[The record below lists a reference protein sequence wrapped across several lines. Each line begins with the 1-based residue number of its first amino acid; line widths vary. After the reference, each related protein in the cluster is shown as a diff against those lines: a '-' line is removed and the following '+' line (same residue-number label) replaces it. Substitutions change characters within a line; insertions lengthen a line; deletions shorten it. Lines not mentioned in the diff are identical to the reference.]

1 MNFSIM
7 PQFNDEKEEKKLEL
21 LKLEEE
27 EDLAK
32 TLAETK
38 YHVPYV
44 NLNKVVLENEALKA
58 IPEERA
64 KELEVAPFNIAG
76 RKLLVAVISP
86 EHDGIPSLEAD
97 LKRNGYVVSWFMA
110 SHASLKKVWERY
122 DEVSKAEKIKAGSL
136 DISGETLMKTAE
148 KIKLLEDIDKL
159 IKETTSETS
168 THRISKIIEII
179 FAGAIA
185 LGASDVHIEPGENDV
200 ALRIRLDGI
209 LHIVSQIDYRTLE
222 FINSRI
228 KLLSGLKLSHNQA
241 QDGRFSIFVGGQEI
255 SMRTSIIPGAFGEG
269 IVMRIL
275 NPKSI
280 QVELEDMGIEKK
292 IYRIISREIDK
303 PNGLILI
310 TGPTGSGKSTSLYA
324 FLRRIYSPEIKII
337 TIEEPVEYH
346 LDGITQTQTN
356 PEKGY
361 DFLEGLKSA
370 LRQDPDV
377 IMVGEIRDG
386 DTAKIAVESALT
398 GHLVFSTLHT
408 NNAAGVVPR
417 LIDLGV
423 NPKILASALSLSIAQ
438 RLTRK
443 LCTKCKEK
451 REVTKDEE
459 DLIRKTL
466 ARAERIGKDLKEY
479 RVSSKQKIELYT
491 ARGCEECNGI
501 GYKGRIGVFEAI
513 LSTVELQ
520 NIMPMNP
527 SEKEIKDIAEKQ
539 GILNMVE
546 DGLIKCITGV
556 TSIEELKKVV
566 DIYEYVEDEKPNE
579 VSGS

>member
-1 MNFSIM
+1 MPNFD
-7 PQFNDEKEEKKLEL
+7 DEKEEKKLEIL
-21 LKLEEE
+21 RLQEEE
-27 EDLAK
+27 ELAK
-32 TLAETK
+32 TLAATK
-38 YHVPYV
+38 YHIPYV
-44 NLNKVVLENEALKA
+44 DLGKVVLENDALKT
-58 IPEERA
+58 IPEETARA
-64 KELEVAPFNIAG
+64 LEVGPFNIAG
-76 RKLLVAVISP
+76 RKILIAVRAP
-86 EHDGIPSLEAD
+86 QRDGIKALEDD
-97 LKRNGYVVSWFMA
+97 LKRNGFIVSWFMA
-110 SHASLKKVWERY
+110 SRASLEKVWSRY
-122 DEVSKAEKIKAGSL
+122 QEVSQAEKIKAGSL
-136 DISGETLMKTAE
+136 DISGETLLKTAE
-148 KIKLLEDIDKL
+148 KIKVLEDIKAL
-159 IKETTSETS
+159 IDSTNAETA
-168 THRISKIIEII
+168 THRVSKIIEII

-185 LGASDVHIEPGENDV
+185 LGASDVHIEPGESV
-200 ALRIRLDGI
+200 VHLRIRLDGI
-209 LHIVSQIDYRTLE
+209 LHQVAEIDYKTFE
-222 FINSRI
+222 FINSRL
-228 KLLSGLKLSHNQA
+228 KLLSGLKLAHNKA
-241 QDGRFSIFVGGQEI
+241 QDGRFSIFVKNEEI
-255 SMRTSIIPGAFGEG
+255 SMRTSIIPGAYGEG

-280 QVELEDMGIEKK
+280 QVELEDLGIEKK
-292 IYRIISREIDK
+292 IYQIISREIDK

-324 FLRRIYSPEIKII
+324 FLRRIYSPEIKIL

-346 LDGITQTQTN
+346 LEGITQTQTN

-443 LCTKCKEK
+443 LCNKCKVK
-451 REVTKDEE
+451 RPVTKEE
-459 DLIRKTL
+459 EEVIRKTL
-466 ARAERIGKDLKEY
+466 ERAEKLGKDLKEY
-479 RVSSKQKIELYT
+479 GVSSKQKIELWT
-491 ARGCEECNGI
+491 APGCEACNKL

-513 LSTVELQ
+513 LVDQALQ
-520 NIMPMNP
+520 DIMPKNP
-527 SEKEIKDIAEKQ
+527 SEKEIKEIAEKQ

-546 DGLIKCITGV
+546 DGLIKCLTGV

-566 DIYEYVEDEKPNE
+566 DIYEYVDM
-579 VSGS
+579 

>member
-1 MNFSIM
+1 MA
-7 PQFNDEKEEKKLEL
+7 QFNDEKDLKKLQL
-21 LKLEEE
+21 LRLEEE
-27 EDLAK
+27 EELVK
-32 TLAETK
+32 TLADTK
-38 YHVPYV
+38 YHIPYV
-44 NLNKVVLENEALKA
+44 NLSKVVLENEALKA
-58 IPEERA
+58 IPKDLA
-64 KELEVAPFNIAG
+64 KELEVAPFNISG
-76 RKLLVAVISP
+76 RKLLVAVRAP
-86 EHDGIPSLEAD
+86 QRDGISALEAD
-97 LKRNGYVVSWFMA
+97 LKRNGYVISWFMA
-110 SHASLKKVWERY
+110 SLASLEKVWQRY
-122 DEVSKAEKIKAGSL
+122 DEVSQAEKIKAGSL
-136 DISGETLMKTAE
+136 DISGDTLLKTAE
-148 KIKLLEDIDKL
+148 KIKLLEDINKL
-159 IKETTSETS
+159 IKETTSDTS
-168 THRISKIIEII
+168 THRVSKIIEII
-179 FAGAIA
+179 FAGAIS
-185 LGASDVHIEPGENDV
+185 LGASDVHIEPSESSV
-200 ALRIRLDGI
+200 HLRIRLDGI
-209 LHIVSQIDYRTLE
+209 LHIVSEIDYKTFE

-241 QDGRFSIFVGGQEI
+241 QDGRFSIFVKGEEI
-255 SMRTSIIPGAFGEG
+255 SMRTSIIPGAYGEG

-280 QVELEDMGIEKK
+280 QVELEDLGIENK
-292 IYRIISREIDK
+292 IYKIISREIDK

-324 FLRRIYSPEIKII
+324 FLKRIYSPEIKIL
-337 TIEEPVEYH
+337 TIEEPIEYH
-346 LDGITQTQTN
+346 LAGITQTQTN

-386 DTAKIAVESALT
+386 ETAKIAVESSLT

-443 LCTKCKEK
+443 LCTKCKTK
-451 REVTKDEE
+451 RPVTKDEE
-459 DLIRKTL
+459 DIIRKTL
-466 ARAERIGKDLKEY
+466 ERAENLGKDLSEY
-479 RVSSKQKIELYT
+479 GVSSKQKIDLYT
-491 ARGCEECNGI
+491 APGCEACNGI

-513 LSTVELQ
+513 LVNQELQ
-520 NIMPMNP
+520 EIMPKNP
-527 SEKEIKDIAEKQ
+527 SEKEIKEIAEKQ

-566 DIYEYVEDEKPNE
+566 DIYEYVDL
-579 VSGS
+579 

>member
-1 MNFSIM
+1 M
-7 PQFNDEKEEKKLEL
+7 PYFDEEKEEKKLEL
-21 LKLEEE
+21 LRLQEE

-38 YHVPYV
+38 YKIPYV
-44 NLNKVVLENEALKA
+44 DLSKVVLENEALKA
-58 IPEERA
+58 IPEDKA

-76 RKLLVAVISP
+76 RKLLVAVRAPQREGISA
-86 EHDGIPSLEAD
+86 LEAD

-110 SHASLKKVWERY
+110 SRASLQKVWDRY
-122 DEVSKAEKIKAGSL
+122 EEVSKAEKIKAGSL
-136 DISGETLMKTAE
+136 DISGDMLVKTAE

-159 IKETTSETS
+159 IKSTTSETS

-185 LGASDVHIEPGENDV
+185 LGASDVHIEPGEGKV
-200 ALRIRLDGI
+200 VLRIRLDGI
-209 LHIVSQIDYRTLE
+209 LHIVSEFDYKTFE

-241 QDGRFSIFVGGQEI
+241 QDGRFSIFVKGEEI
-255 SMRTSIIPGAFGEG
+255 SMRTSVIPGAYGEG

-280 QVELEDMGIEKK
+280 RVKLEELGIEKK
-292 IYRIISREIDK
+292 LFKIISREIEK

-324 FLRRIYSPEIKII
+324 FLQRIYSPEIKIL

-346 LDGITQTQTN
+346 LEGITQTQTK

-361 DFLEGLKSA
+361 GFAEGLRSA

-386 DTAKIAVESALT
+386 ETAKTAVESSLT
-398 GHLVFSTLHT
+398 GHMVFSTLHT
-408 NNAAGVVPR
+408 NNAAGAVPR

-423 NPKILASALSLSIAQ
+423 NPKILASALSMSIAQ

-443 LCTKCKEK
+443 LCNHCKTK
-451 REVTKDEE
+451 REVTADEE
-459 DLIRKTL
+459 ETIRKTL
-466 ARAERIGKDLKEY
+466 ERAERLGKVLKDY
-479 RVSSKQKIELYT
+479 GVTSKQKIELWT
-491 ARGCEECNGI
+491 ASGCEKCNGI

-513 LSTVELQ
+513 LATEEIQ
-520 NIMPMNP
+520 AIMPNNP
-527 SEKEIKDIAEKQ
+527 SENEIKQIAEKQ

-546 DGLIKCITGV
+546 DGFVKCMTGI

-566 DIYEYVEDEKPNE
+566 DIYEYLEE
-579 VSGS
+579 

>member
-1 MNFSIM
+1 MYLIYM
-7 PQFNDEKEEKKLEL
+7 PKFDDEKEQKKLEIL
-21 LKLEEE
+21 RLQEE

-38 YHVPYV
+38 YHIPYV
-44 NLNKVVLENEALKA
+44 DLSKVILENEALKA
-58 IPEERA
+58 VTLEKA
-64 KELEVAPFNIAG
+64 KQYGVAPFNIAG
-76 RKLLVAVISP
+76 RKLLVAVIAP
-86 EHDGIPSLEAD
+86 EHDGIKLLEED
-97 LKRNGYVVSWFMA
+97 LKRNGYKVSWFMA
-110 SHASLKKVWERY
+110 SHASLQKVWDRY
-122 DEVSKAEKIKAGSL
+122 EEVSKAEKIKAGSL
-136 DISGETLMKTAE
+136 DISGETLLETSKE
-148 KIKLLEDIDKL
+148 IKLLEDIEKL
-159 IKETTSETS
+159 INETTSETA
-168 THRISKIIEII
+168 THRVSKIIEII
-179 FAGAIA
+179 FAGAIS
-185 LGASDVHIEPGENDV
+185 LGASDVHIEPADGNV
-200 ALRIRLDGI
+200 IIRIRLDGI
-209 LHIVSQIDYRTLE
+209 LHVVAKIDYKTFE

-241 QDGRFSIFVGGQEI
+241 QDGRFSIFVGGEEI
-255 SMRTSIIPGAFGEG
+255 SMRTSIIPGAYGEG

-280 QVELEDMGIEKK
+280 QVDLEDMGIENK

-324 FLRRIYSPEIKII
+324 FLRRIYSPEIKIL

-346 LDGITQTQTN
+346 LQGITQTQTN

-377 IMVGEIRDG
+377 VMVGEIRDG
-386 DTAKIAVESALT
+386 ETAKIAVEASLT
-398 GHLVFSTLHT
+398 GHMVFSTLHT

-443 LCTKCKEK
+443 LCTKCKTK
-451 REVTKDEE
+451 RAITKEE
-459 DLIRKTL
+459 EEIIKKTL
-466 ARAERIGKDLKEY
+466 ERAERLGKDLKEY
-479 RVSSKQKIELYT
+479 NVSSKQPFDLYT
-491 ARGCEECNGI
+491 APGCEACNGI

-513 LSTVELQ
+513 LVNQELQ
-520 NIMPMNP
+520 EIMPKNP
-527 SEKEIKDIAEKQ
+527 SEKEIKEIAEKQ

-556 TSIEELKKVV
+556 TSVEELKKVV
-566 DIYEYVEDEKPNE
+566 DIYEYVDL
-579 VSGS
+579 

>member
-1 MNFSIM
+1 MSRFDDSK
-7 PQFNDEKEEKKLEL
+7 QQKKLEL
-21 LKLEEE
+21 IHLQEEE
-27 EDLAK
+27 TLAR

-38 YHVPYV
+38 YFIPYV
-44 NLNKVVLENEALKA
+44 DLSKVVIENNALKA

-64 KELEVAPFNIAG
+64 RELEVAPFNMAAK
-76 RKLLVAVISP
+76 KLLVAVRAP
-86 EHDGIPSLEAD
+86 ERDGMQQLQRDLERD
-97 LKRNGYVVSWFMA
+97 GYNVSWFMTSRA
-110 SHASLKKVWERY
+110 GLEKVWSRY
-122 DEVSKAEKIKAGSL
+122 QEVSQAEKIKAGSL
-136 DISGETLMKTAE
+136 DISGDMLLKTAE
-148 KIKLLEDIDKL
+148 KIKVLADIKTL
-159 IKETTSETS
+159 IDATNTETS
-168 THRISKIIEII
+168 TRKISKIIEII

-185 LGASDVHIEPGENDV
+185 LGASDVHIEPEEGRV
-200 ALRIRLDGI
+200 RLRIRLDGI
-209 LHIVSQIDYRTLE
+209 LHNISFIDYKTFQ

-228 KLLSGLKLSHNQA
+228 KLLSGLKLARNRA
-241 QDGRFSIFVGGQEI
+241 QDGRFSIFLHGEEV

-280 QVELEDMGIEKK
+280 QVDLEELGIEKK
-292 IYRIISREIDK
+292 LYSIIAREIDK
-303 PNGLILI
+303 PNGLILV

-324 FLRRIYSPEIKII
+324 FLRKIYSPEIKIL

-346 LDGITQTQTN
+346 LEGITQTQTN
-356 PEKGY
+356 VERGY
-361 DFLEGLKSA
+361 GFLEGLKSA

-386 DTAKIAVESALT
+386 NTARIAVESSLT
-398 GHLVFSTLHT
+398 GHMVFSTLHT

-443 LCTKCKEK
+443 LCTFC
-451 REVTKDEE
+451 RTPRPVTKEE
-459 DLIRKTL
+459 DEIIRKNL
-466 ARAERIGKDLKEY
+466 ERAQKFGKDLAAYGVSAKEKSY
-479 RVSSKQKIELYT
+479 KLYK
-491 ARGCEECNGI
+491 ADGCVQCNGT

-513 LSTVELQ
+513 LVDEALQ
-520 NIMPMNP
+520 NIMPENP
-527 SEKEIKDIAEKQ
+527 SEKEIKEIADKQ

-546 DGLIKCITGV
+546 DGIIKCITAV

-566 DIYEYVEDEKPNE
+566 DLYEYIEE
-579 VSGS
+579 

>member
-1 MNFSIM
+1 M
-7 PQFNDEKEEKKLEL
+7 PQFDDEKQDKKLEL
-21 LKLEEE
+21 LRLQEEE
-27 EDLAK
+27 ALSK

-38 YHVPYV
+38 YHIPYV
-44 NLNKVVLENEALKA
+44 DLSKVVLENEALKA
-58 IPEERA
+58 VPEEKAR
-64 KELEVAPFNIAG
+64 ELELAPFNVAG
-76 RKLLVAVISP
+76 RKLLIAVRAP
-86 EHDGIPSLEAD
+86 EHTGLKAFEED
-97 LKRNGYVVSWFMA
+97 LKREGFVISWFMA
-110 SHASLKKVWERY
+110 SHASIDKVWQRY
-122 DEVSKAEKIKAGSL
+122 KEISNAEKIKAGSL
-136 DISGETLMKTAE
+136 DISGDLLVKTAE
-148 KIKLLEDIDKL
+148 KIKVLEDIKTMIDS
-159 IKETTSETS
+159 TNADTS
-168 THRISKIIEII
+168 THRVSKIIEII

-185 LGASDVHIEPGENDV
+185 LGASDVHIEPGEGQV
-200 ALRIRLDGI
+200 HLRIRLDGI
-209 LHIVSQIDYRTLE
+209 LHKITEIDYKTFE

-228 KLLSGLKLSHNQA
+228 KLLSGLKLAHNKA
-241 QDGRFSIFVGGQEI
+241 QDGRFSIFVNGAEI

-280 QVELEDMGIEKK
+280 QVELKDLGIEKK
-292 IYRIISREIDK
+292 LFEIISREIDK

-324 FLRRIYSPEIKII
+324 FLRRIYSPEIKIL

-346 LDGITQTQTN
+346 LEGITQTQTN
-356 PEKGY
+356 PERGY

-398 GHLVFSTLHT
+398 GHMVFSTLHT
-408 NNAAGVVPR
+408 NNAAGVIPR

-438 RLTRK
+438 RLTRI
-443 LCTKCKEK
+443 LCKNCKKK
-451 REVTKDEE
+451 RPVTQEE
-459 DLIRKTL
+459 TDLIRKTL
-466 ARAERIGKDLKEY
+466 ERAERLGKNLKEY
-479 RVSSKQKIELYT
+479 GVSANQKFELWT
-491 ARGCEECNGI
+491 APGCEVCNGL

-520 NIMPMNP
+520 NLMPMNP
-527 SEKEIKDIAEKQ
+527 SEKEIKEISEKQ

-566 DIYEYVEDEKPNE
+566 DIYEYAEDEKPITPA
-579 VSGS
+579 S

>member
-1 MNFSIM
+1 M
-7 PQFNDEKEEKKLEL
+7 PKFNDEKDAKKLEIL
-21 LKLEEE
+21 HLEEE
-27 EDLAK
+27 ENLARV
-32 TLAETK
+32 LAETK
-38 YHVPYV
+38 YHIPYV
-44 NLNKVVLENEALKA
+44 NLGKVILENEALKA
-58 IPEERA
+58 VPEDRA
-64 KELEVAPFNIAG
+64 RELEIAPFNISA
-76 RKLLVAVISP
+76 RKLLIATQAP
-86 EHDGIPSLEAD
+86 EHTGIKSLEED
-97 LKRNGYVVSWFMA
+97 LKREGYTISWFMA
-110 SHASLKKVWERY
+110 SRASLEKAWQRY
-122 DEVSKAEKIKAGSL
+122 EEISNAEKIKAGSL
-136 DISGETLMKTAE
+136 EISGETLIKTAE
-148 KIKLLEDIDKL
+148 KIKLLEDIKKL
-159 IKETTSETS
+159 IDATNAETA
-168 THRISKIIEII
+168 THRVSKIIEII

-185 LGASDVHIEPGENDV
+185 LGASDVHLEPGEKTV
-200 ALRIRLDGI
+200 HLRIRLDGI
-209 LHIVSQIDYRTLE
+209 LHIVAEIDYRTFE

-292 IYRIISREIDK
+292 MYRIISREIDK

-324 FLRRIYSPEIKII
+324 FLRRIYSPEIKIL
-337 TIEEPVEYH
+337 TIEEPIEYH

-356 PEKGY
+356 PERGY

-386 DTAKIAVESALT
+386 ETAKIAVESSLT

-423 NPKILASALSLSIAQ
+423 NPKILASALSMAIAQ

-443 LCTKCKEK
+443 LCTKCKVK
-451 REVTKDEE
+451 RPVTKEE
-459 DLIRKTL
+459 EEIIRKTL
-466 ARAERIGKDLKEY
+466 ERAEKLGKDLSEY
-479 RVSSKQKIELYT
+479 NISSKQKIELYT
-491 ARGCEECNGI
+491 APGCLECNGI

-513 LSTVELQ
+513 LADEEIQ

-527 SEKEIKDIAEKQ
+527 SEREIKEISEKQ

-546 DGLIKCITGV
+546 DGLIKCLTGV

-579 VSGS
+579 VTSA

>member
-1 MNFSIM
+1 MFTNM
-7 PQFNDEKEEKKLEL
+7 PQFDDQKEDKKLEL
-21 LKLEEE
+21 LYLQEEE
-27 EDLAK
+27 ALAK

-38 YHVPYV
+38 YHIPYV
-44 NLNKVVLENEALKA
+44 DLSKVILENDALKTV
-58 IPEERA
+58 PEDLAR
-64 KELEVAPFNIAG
+64 KLEVAPFNVAG
-76 RKLLVAVISP
+76 KKLLVAVRAP
-86 EHDGIPSLEAD
+86 EHDGLTELEAD
-97 LKRNGYVVSWFMA
+97 LKRKGFVISWFMA
-110 SHASLKKVWERY
+110 SHASLAKAWDRY
-122 DEVSKAEKIKAGSL
+122 QEISQAEKIKAGSL
-136 DISGETLMKTAE
+136 DISGDTLLKTAE
-148 KIKLLEDIDKL
+148 KIKLLEDIKTMIDATNA
-159 IKETTSETS
+159 ETT
-168 THRISKIIEII
+168 THRVSKIIEII

-185 LGASDVHIEPGENDV
+185 LGASDVHIEPEDGQV
-200 ALRIRLDGI
+200 RLRIRLDGI
-209 LHIVSQIDYRTLE
+209 LHNITFIDYKTFE

-228 KLLSGLKLSHNQA
+228 KLLSGLKLAHNKA
-241 QDGRFSIFVGGQEI
+241 QDGRFSIFVSGEEI

-280 QVELEDMGIEKK
+280 QVDLEDMGIDKK
-292 IYRIISREIDK
+292 LYSIISREIDK

-324 FLRRIYSPEIKII
+324 FLRRIYSPEIKIL

-346 LDGITQTQTN
+346 LEGITQTQTN

-361 DFLEGLKSA
+361 DFLEGLVSA

-377 IMVGEIRDG
+377 VMVGEIRDS
-386 DTAKIAVESALT
+386 DTARIAVEASLT
-398 GHLVFSTLHT
+398 GHMVFSTLHT

-423 NPKILASALSLSIAQ
+423 NPKILASALSMAIAQ

-443 LCTKCKEK
+443 LCTKCKTK
-451 REVTKDEE
+451 REVKKEE
-459 DLIRKTL
+459 EEVIRKTL
-466 ARAERIGKDLKEY
+466 LRAERLGKNLKEY
-479 RVSSKQKIELYT
+479 GVDAKQKIELWT
-491 ARGCEECNGI
+491 APGCPACNGI

-513 LSTVELQ
+513 MADEAIQ

-527 SEKEIKDIAEKQ
+527 SEKEIKEISEKQ

-546 DGLIKCITGV
+546 DGFVKCLNGI

-566 DIYEYVEDEKPNE
+566 DIYEYAEDGVVEKKGE
-579 VSGS
+579 

>member
-1 MNFSIM
+1 M
-7 PQFNDEKEEKKLEL
+7 PQFNDEKDSKRLEIL
-21 LKLEEE
+21 HLEEE
-27 EDLAK
+27 EDLARV
-32 TLAETK
+32 LAETK
-38 YHVPYV
+38 YHIPYV
-44 NLNKVVLENEALKA
+44 NLSKVILENEALKA
-58 IPEERA
+58 VPEEKAR
-64 KELEVAPFNIAG
+64 ELEIAPFNIAS
-76 RKLLVAVISP
+76 RKLLIAARAP
-86 EHDGIPSLEAD
+86 EHDGIRAFEED
-97 LKRNGYVVSWFMA
+97 LKREGYVVSWFMA
-110 SHASLKKVWERY
+110 SRASLEKVWQRY
-122 DEVSKAEKIKAGSL
+122 EEVSQAEKIKAGSL
-136 DISGETLMKTAE
+136 EISGETLLKTAE
-148 KIKLLEDIDKL
+148 KIKLLEDIKKL
-159 IKETTSETS
+159 IDSTNAETA
-168 THRISKIIEII
+168 THRVSKIIEII

-185 LGASDVHIEPGENDV
+185 LGASDVHLEPGENAV
-200 ALRIRLDGI
+200 HLRIRLDGI
-209 LHIVSQIDYRTLE
+209 LHIVADIDYRTFE
-222 FINSRI
+222 FINSRL

-241 QDGRFSIFVGGQEI
+241 QDGRFAIFVGGQEI

-280 QVELEDMGIEKK
+280 QVDLEDMGIEKK
-292 IYRIISREIDK
+292 MYRIISREIDK

-324 FLRRIYSPEIKII
+324 FLRQIYSPEIKIL
-337 TIEEPVEYH
+337 TIEEPIEYH

-356 PEKGY
+356 PERGY

-386 DTAKIAVESALT
+386 ETAKIAVESSLT

-423 NPKILASALSLSIAQ
+423 NPKILASALSMAIAQ

-443 LCTKCKEK
+443 LCTKCKVK
-451 REVTKDEE
+451 RPVTKEEE
-459 DLIRKTL
+459 DVIRKTL
-466 ARAERIGKDLKEY
+466 ERAERLGKDLSEY
-479 RVSSKQKIELYT
+479 NISSKQKIELYT
-491 ARGCEECNGI
+491 APGCEACNGI

-513 LSTVELQ
+513 LADEEIQ

-527 SEKEIKDIAEKQ
+527 SEREIKVISEKQ

-546 DGLIKCITGV
+546 DGLIKCITGI

-566 DIYEYVEDEKPNE
+566 DIYEYIEDDESAAKTKA
-579 VSGS
+579 

>member
-1 MNFSIM
+1 MAK
-7 PQFNDEKEEKKLEL
+7 FNDEKDAKKLEIL
-21 LKLEEE
+21 HLQEE
-27 EDLAK
+27 EDLVRV
-32 TLAETK
+32 LAETK
-38 YHVPYV
+38 YHIPYI
-44 NLNKVVLENEALKA
+44 NLGKVVLENEALKTV
-58 IPEERA
+58 PETLAR
-64 KELEVAPFNIAG
+64 ELEVAPFNIAS
-76 RKLLVAVISP
+76 RKLLIAVRAP
-86 EHDGIPSLEAD
+86 ERDGLREFEAD
-97 LKRNGYVVSWFMA
+97 LKREGYVISWFMA
-110 SHASLKKVWERY
+110 SHASLERVWQRYSELSQAER
-122 DEVSKAEKIKAGSL
+122 IKAGSL
-136 DISGETLMKTAE
+136 DISGDTLMQTAAQIKT
-148 KIKLLEDIDKL
+148 LEDIKKL
-159 IKETTSETS
+159 IDSTTSETS
-168 THRISKIIEII
+168 THRISKTIEII

-185 LGASDVHIEPGENDV
+185 LGASDVHIEPGEGGV

-209 LHIVSQIDYRTLE
+209 LHIVAELDYKTFE

-241 QDGRFSIFVGGQEI
+241 QDGRFSIFVKGEEI

-292 IYRIISREIDK
+292 MYRIISREIEK

-324 FLRRIYSPEIKII
+324 FLRRIYSPEIKIL
-337 TIEEPVEYH
+337 TIEEPIEYH

-356 PEKGY
+356 PERGY

-386 DTAKIAVESALT
+386 DTARIAVESSLT
-398 GHLVFSTLHT
+398 GHMVFSTLHT

-443 LCTKCKEK
+443 LCTKCKTK
-451 REVTKDEE
+451 RAVTTEE
-459 DLIRKTL
+459 EQLIRKTL
-466 ARAERIGKDLKEY
+466 ERAEKLGKDLKEY
-479 RVSSKQKIELYT
+479 NVTSTQKIELYT
-491 ARGCEECNGI
+491 APGCPACGGT

-513 LSTVELQ
+513 LADQALQ
-520 NIMPMNP
+520 DIMPMNP
-527 SEKEIKDIAEKQ
+527 SEREIKEIVEKQ

-566 DIYEYVEDEKPNE
+566 DIYEYVE
-579 VSGS
+579 V

>member
-1 MNFSIM
+1 MYLIYM
-7 PQFNDEKEEKKLEL
+7 PKFDDEKEQKKLEIL
-21 LKLEEE
+21 RLQEE

-38 YHVPYV
+38 YHIPYV
-44 NLNKVVLENEALKA
+44 DLSKVILENEALKA
-58 IPEERA
+58 VTLEKA
-64 KELEVAPFNIAG
+64 KQYGVAPFNIAG
-76 RKLLVAVISP
+76 RKLLVAVIAP
-86 EHDGIPSLEAD
+86 EHDGIKLLEED
-97 LKRNGYVVSWFMA
+97 LKRNGYKVSWFMA
-110 SHASLKKVWERY
+110 SHASLQKVWDRY
-122 DEVSKAEKIKAGSL
+122 EEVSKAEKIKAGSL
-136 DISGETLMKTAE
+136 DISGETLLETSKE
-148 KIKLLEDIDKL
+148 IKLIEDIEKL
-159 IKETTSETS
+159 INETTSETA
-168 THRISKIIEII
+168 THRVSKIIEII
-179 FAGAIA
+179 FAGAIS
-185 LGASDVHIEPGENDV
+185 LGASDVHIEPADGNV
-200 ALRIRLDGI
+200 IIRIRLDGI
-209 LHIVSQIDYRTLE
+209 LHVVAKIDYKTFE

-241 QDGRFSIFVGGQEI
+241 QDGRFSIFVGGEEI
-255 SMRTSIIPGAFGEG
+255 SMRTSIIPGAYGEG

-280 QVELEDMGIEKK
+280 QVDLEDMGIENK

-324 FLRRIYSPEIKII
+324 FLRRIYSPEIKIL

-346 LDGITQTQTN
+346 LQGITQTQTN

-377 IMVGEIRDG
+377 VMVGEIRDG
-386 DTAKIAVESALT
+386 ETAKIAVEASLT
-398 GHLVFSTLHT
+398 GHMVFSTLHT

-443 LCTKCKEK
+443 LCTKCKTK
-451 REVTKDEE
+451 RAITKEE
-459 DLIRKTL
+459 EEIIKKTL
-466 ARAERIGKDLKEY
+466 ERAERLGKDLKEY
-479 RVSSKQKIELYT
+479 NVSSKQPFDLYT
-491 ARGCEECNGI
+491 APGCEACNGI

-513 LSTVELQ
+513 LVNQELQ
-520 NIMPMNP
+520 EIMPKNP
-527 SEKEIKDIAEKQ
+527 SEKEIKEIAEKQ

-556 TSIEELKKVV
+556 TSVEELKKVV
-566 DIYEYVEDEKPNE
+566 DIYEYVDL
-579 VSGS
+579 

>member
-1 MNFSIM
+1 ML
-7 PQFNDEKEEKKLEL
+7 QFDDDKEIKKLEL
-21 LKLEEE
+21 LRLQEE
-27 EDLAK
+27 EDLSR

-38 YHVPYV
+38 YHIPYV
-44 NLNKVVLENEALKA
+44 DLGKVVLENEALKA
-58 IPEERA
+58 VDQKRA
-64 KELEVAPFNIAG
+64 RELEVAPFNIAG
-76 RKLLVAVISP
+76 RKLLVAVRAP
-86 EHDGIPSLEAD
+86 EHDGIKAFEAD
-97 LKRNGYVVSWFMA
+97 LKRSGYIVSWFMA
-110 SHASLKKVWERY
+110 SRASLEKAWMRY
-122 DEVSKAEKIKAGSL
+122 DEISQAEKIKAGSL
-136 DISGETLMKTAE
+136 DISGDTLLKTAE
-148 KIKLLEDIDKL
+148 KIKLLEDIKIL
-159 IKETTSETS
+159 IDSTNAETS
-168 THRISKIIEII
+168 THRVSKIIEII

-185 LGASDVHIEPGENDV
+185 LGASDVHIEPGESTV
-200 ALRIRLDGI
+200 HLRIRLDGI
-209 LHIVSQIDYRTLE
+209 LHKVSDIDYKTFE

-228 KLLSGLKLSHNQA
+228 KLLSGLKLAHNKA
-241 QDGRFSIFVGGQEI
+241 QDGRFSIYVKGEEI
-255 SMRTSIIPGAFGEG
+255 SMRTSIVPGAFGEG

-280 QVELEDMGIEKK
+280 QVELEELGIEKK
-292 IYRIISREIDK
+292 IYQIISKEIDK

-324 FLRRIYSPEIKII
+324 FLRRIYSPEIKIL
-337 TIEEPVEYH
+337 TIEEPIEYH
-346 LDGITQTQTN
+346 LEGITQTQTN
-356 PEKGY
+356 PDRGY

-386 DTAKIAVESALT
+386 ETAKIAVESSLT

-443 LCTKCKEK
+443 LCNNCKVK
-451 REVTKDEE
+451 RAVTKEE
-459 DLIRKTL
+459 EELIRNTL
-466 ARAERIGKDLKEY
+466 ERAEKLGKNLAEY
-479 RVSSKQKIELYT
+479 DVTAKQKIELYT
-491 ARGCEECNGI
+491 APGCETCSGL

-513 LSTVELQ
+513 LVNEELQ
-520 NIMPMNP
+520 NIMPNNP
-527 SEKEIKDIAEKQ
+527 SEREIKKIAEKQ

-546 DGLIKCITGV
+546 DGLIKCILGV

-566 DIYEYVEDEKPNE
+566 DIYEYAEDDPVK
-579 VSGS
+579 

>member
-1 MNFSIM
+1 M
-7 PQFNDEKEEKKLEL
+7 PQFNDEKDQKKLEIL
-21 LKLEEE
+21 HLEEE
-27 EDLAK
+27 EDLARV
-32 TLAETK
+32 LAETK
-38 YHVPYV
+38 YHIPYV
-44 NLNKVVLENEALKA
+44 NLSKVILENEALKA
-58 IPEERA
+58 VPEEKAR
-64 KELEVAPFNIAG
+64 ELEIAPFNIAS
-76 RKLLVAVISP
+76 RKLLIAARAP
-86 EHDGIPSLEAD
+86 ERTGIKSFEED
-97 LKRNGYVVSWFMA
+97 LKRQGYIVSWFMA
-110 SHASLKKVWERY
+110 SRASLEKAWQRY
-122 DEVSKAEKIKAGSL
+122 EEISKAEKIKAGSL
-136 DISGETLMKTAE
+136 EISGETLMKTAE
-148 KIKLLEDIDKL
+148 KIKLLEDIRTMIDATNA
-159 IKETTSETS
+159 ETA
-168 THRISKIIEII
+168 THRVSKIIEII

-185 LGASDVHIEPGENDV
+185 LGASDVHLEPGEGV
-200 ALRIRLDGI
+200 VHLRIRLDGI
-209 LHIVSQIDYRTLE
+209 LHIVADIDYRTFE
-222 FINSRI
+222 FINSRL

-241 QDGRFSIFVGGQEI
+241 QDGRFSIFVNGAEI

-280 QVELEDMGIEKK
+280 QVKLEDMGIEKK
-292 IYRIISREIDK
+292 MYRIISREIDK

-324 FLRRIYSPEIKII
+324 FLRRIYSPEIKIL
-337 TIEEPVEYH
+337 TIEEPIEYH

-356 PEKGY
+356 PERGY

-386 DTAKIAVESALT
+386 ETAKIAVESSLT

-423 NPKILASALSLSIAQ
+423 NPKILASALSMAIAQ

-443 LCTKCKEK
+443 LCTKCKVK
-451 REVTKDEE
+451 RPVTKEE
-459 DLIRKTL
+459 EEIIRKTL
-466 ARAERIGKDLKEY
+466 ERAERLGKDLSEY
-479 RVSSKQKIELYT
+479 NISSKQKIELYT
-491 ARGCEECNGI
+491 APGCEACNGI

-513 LSTVELQ
+513 MADEEIQ

-527 SEKEIKDIAEKQ
+527 SEREIKEISEKQ

-546 DGLIKCITGV
+546 DGLIKCITGI

-579 VSGS
+579 VVSS

>member
-1 MNFSIM
+1 M
-7 PQFNDEKEEKKLEL
+7 PTFDEEKEIKKLEIL
-21 LKLEEE
+21 RLQEEE
-27 EDLAK
+27 ELARF
-32 TLAETK
+32 LAETK
-38 YHVPYV
+38 YHIPYID
-44 NLNKVVLENEALKA
+44 LSKVVLENEALKA
-58 IPEERA
+58 VPEDKAR
-64 KELEVAPFNIAG
+64 ELEIAPFNIAG
-76 RKLLVAVISP
+76 RKLLIAVRAP
-86 EHDGIPSLEAD
+86 EHTGVHALEAD
-97 LKRNGYVVSWFMA
+97 LKRSGYAVSWFMA
-110 SHASLKKVWERY
+110 SRASVEKVWSRY
-122 DEVSKAEKIKAGSL
+122 EEVSQAEKIKAGSL
-136 DISGETLMKTAE
+136 DISGDTLLTTAA
-148 KIKLLEDIDKL
+148 KIKLLEDIDTL
-159 IKETTSETS
+159 IKATNDETA
-168 THRISKIIEII
+168 THKVSKIIEII

-185 LGASDVHIEPGENDV
+185 LGASDVHLEPRQDDV
-200 ALRIRLDGI
+200 MLRIRLDGI
-209 LHIVSQIDYRTLE
+209 LHEISKIDYKTFE
-222 FINSRI
+222 FINSRL
-228 KLLSGLKLSHNQA
+228 KLLSGLKLSHNKA
-241 QDGRFSIFVGGQEI
+241 QDGRFSIFVKGEEI

-269 IVMRIL
+269 VVMRIL

-280 QVELEDMGIEKK
+280 QVKLEELGIEKK
-292 IYRIISREIDK
+292 LYAIISREIEK

-324 FLRRIYSPEIKII
+324 FLRRIYSPEIKIL

-346 LDGITQTQTN
+346 LEGITQTQTN

-386 DTAKIAVESALT
+386 DTAKIAVESSLT
-398 GHLVFSTLHT
+398 GHMVFSTLHT

-443 LCTKCKEK
+443 LCSACKTK
-451 REVTKDEE
+451 RPVTKEEE
-459 DLIRKTL
+459 DVIRKTL
-466 ARAERIGKDLKEY
+466 ERAEKLGKDLKEY
-479 RVSSKQKIELYT
+479 NVSSKQTIELYT
-491 ARGCEECNGI
+491 APGCDVCNGI

-513 LSTVELQ
+513 LADQALQ
-520 NIMPMNP
+520 DIMPKNP
-527 SEKEIKDIAEKQ
+527 SEKEIKEIAEKQ

-566 DIYEYVEDEKPNE
+566 DIYEYVDL
-579 VSGS
+579 

>member
-1 MNFSIM
+1 MA
-7 PQFNDEKEEKKLEL
+7 QFNDEKDLKKLQL
-21 LKLEEE
+21 LRLEEE
-27 EDLAK
+27 EELVK
-32 TLAETK
+32 TLADTK
-38 YHVPYV
+38 YHIPYV
-44 NLNKVVLENEALKA
+44 NLSKVVLENEALKA
-58 IPEERA
+58 IPKDLA
-64 KELEVAPFNIAG
+64 KELEVAPFNISG
-76 RKLLVAVISP
+76 RKLLVAVRAP
-86 EHDGIPSLEAD
+86 QRDGISGLEAD
-97 LKRNGYVVSWFMA
+97 LKRNGYVISWFMA
-110 SHASLKKVWERY
+110 SLASLEKVWQRY
-122 DEVSKAEKIKAGSL
+122 DEVSQAEKIKAGSL
-136 DISGETLMKTAE
+136 DISGDTLLKTAE
-148 KIKLLEDIDKL
+148 KIKLLEDINKL
-159 IKETTSETS
+159 IKETTSDTS
-168 THRISKIIEII
+168 THRVSKIIEII
-179 FAGAIA
+179 FAGAIS
-185 LGASDVHIEPGENDV
+185 LGASDVHIEPSENSV
-200 ALRIRLDGI
+200 HLRIRLDGI
-209 LHIVSQIDYRTLE
+209 LHIVSEIDYKTFE

-241 QDGRFSIFVGGQEI
+241 QDGRFSIFVKGEEI
-255 SMRTSIIPGAFGEG
+255 SMRTSIIPGAYGEG

-280 QVELEDMGIEKK
+280 QVELEDLGIENK
-292 IYRIISREIDK
+292 IYKIISREIDK

-324 FLRRIYSPEIKII
+324 FLKRIYSPEIKIL
-337 TIEEPVEYH
+337 TIEEPIEYH
-346 LDGITQTQTN
+346 LSGITQTQTN

-386 DTAKIAVESALT
+386 ETAKIAVESSLT

-443 LCTKCKEK
+443 LCTKCKTK
-451 REVTKDEE
+451 RPVTKDEE
-459 DLIRKTL
+459 DIIRKTL
-466 ARAERIGKDLKEY
+466 ERAEKLGKDLSEY
-479 RVSSKQKIELYT
+479 GVSSKQKIDLYT
-491 ARGCEECNGI
+491 APGCEACNGI

-513 LSTVELQ
+513 LVNQELQ
-520 NIMPMNP
+520 EIMPKNP
-527 SEKEIKDIAEKQ
+527 SEKEIKEIAEKQ

-556 TSIEELKKVV
+556 TSVEELKKVV
-566 DIYEYVEDEKPNE
+566 DIYEYVDL
-579 VSGS
+579 

>member
-1 MNFSIM
+1 MATFD
-7 PQFNDEKEEKKLEL
+7 DEKQDKKLEL
-21 LKLEEE
+21 LYLQEEE
-27 EDLAK
+27 SLAK

-38 YHVPYV
+38 YHIPYV
-44 NLNKVVLENEALKA
+44 DLGKVVLENEALKA
-58 IPEERA
+58 VPEDIAR
-64 KELEVAPFNIAG
+64 KLEIAPFNIAG
-76 RKLLVAVISP
+76 RKLLVAVRAP
-86 EHDGIPSLEAD
+86 ERAGIEAFEAD
-97 LKRNGYVVSWFMA
+97 LRSEGYIVSWFMA
-110 SHASLKKVWERY
+110 SHASLVRAWDRY
-122 DEVSKAEKIKAGSL
+122 EELSQAEKIKAGSL
-136 DISGETLMKTAE
+136 EISGDMLLKTAE
-148 KIKLLEDIDKL
+148 KIKLLEDIKTL
-159 IKETTSETS
+159 IDSTNNETS
-168 THRISKIIEII
+168 THRVSKIIEII

-185 LGASDVHIEPGENDV
+185 LGASDVHIEPEDGHV
-200 ALRIRLDGI
+200 RLRIRLDGI
-209 LHIVSQIDYRTLE
+209 LHNITFIDYKTFE
-222 FINSRI
+222 FINSRL
-228 KLLSGLKLSHNQA
+228 KLLSGLKLAHNKA
-241 QDGRFSIFVGGQEI
+241 QDGRFSIFVKGEEI

-280 QVELEDMGIEKK
+280 QVDLEDMGIEKK

-324 FLRRIYSPEIKII
+324 FLRRIYSPEIKIL

-346 LDGITQTQTN
+346 LEGITQTQTN

-377 IMVGEIRDG
+377 VMVGEIRDG
-386 DTAKIAVESALT
+386 ETAKIAVEASLT
-398 GHLVFSTLHT
+398 GHMVFSTLHT

-423 NPKILASALSLSIAQ
+423 NPKILASALSMAIAQ

-443 LCTKCKEK
+443 LCNKCKVK
-451 REVTKDEE
+451 RPVTKEEE
-459 DLIRKTL
+459 DTIRKTL
-466 ARAERIGKDLKEY
+466 VRAEKLGKDLKEY
-479 RVSSKQKIELYT
+479 NVDSKQKIELYT
-491 ARGCEECNGI
+491 APGCVACNGT

-513 LSTVELQ
+513 MADEAIQ

-527 SEKEIKDIAEKQ
+527 SEKEIKDISEKQ

-566 DIYEYVEDEKPNE
+566 DIYEYAEDATDATETK
-579 VSGS
+579 

>member
-1 MNFSIM
+1 ML
-7 PQFNDEKEEKKLEL
+7 QFDDEKEEKKLEL
-21 LKLEEE
+21 LRIVEEE
-27 EDLAK
+27 ELSK

-38 YHVPYV
+38 YHIPYV
-44 NLNKVVLENEALKA
+44 DLGKVVLENEALKA
-58 IPEERA
+58 IPEDRA

-76 RKLLVAVISP
+76 RKLLIAVRAP
-86 EHDGIPSLEAD
+86 EHTGLKALEED
-97 LKRNGYVVSWFMA
+97 LKRNGYIISWFMA
-110 SHASLKKVWERY
+110 SRASLEKAWMRY
-122 DEVSKAEKIKAGSL
+122 DEISQAEKIKAGSL
-136 DISGETLMKTAE
+136 DISGEMLLKTAE
-148 KIKLLEDIDKL
+148 KIKFLEDIKTMIDA
-159 IKETTSETS
+159 TNAETS
-168 THRISKIIEII
+168 THRVSKIVEII

-185 LGASDVHIEPGENDV
+185 LGASDVHIEPGEGV
-200 ALRIRLDGI
+200 VHLRIRLDGI
-209 LHIVSQIDYRTLE
+209 LHKIVDLDYKTFE

-228 KLLSGLKLSHNQA
+228 KLLSGLKLAKNKA
-241 QDGRFSIFVGGQEI
+241 QDGRFSIFVNQEEI

-292 IYRIISREIDK
+292 IYQIISREIEK

-324 FLRRIYSPEIKII
+324 FLRRIYSPEIKIL

-346 LDGITQTQTN
+346 LEGITQTQTN
-356 PEKGY
+356 PERGY

-443 LCTKCKEK
+443 LCNKCKVK
-451 REVTKDEE
+451 RAVTAEE
-459 DLIRKTL
+459 ENIFRKTL
-466 ARAERIGKDLKEY
+466 ERAEKLGKNLSEY
-479 RVSSKQKIELYT
+479 GVTAKQKIELYT
-491 ARGCEECNGI
+491 APGCPACNGI

-513 LSTVELQ
+513 LADEALQ

-527 SEKEIKDIAEKQ
+527 SEKEIKEIADKQ

-546 DGLIKCITGV
+546 DGLIKCMTGV
-556 TSIEELKKVV
+556 TSVEELKKVV
-566 DIYEYVEDEKPNE
+566 DIYEYVDL
-579 VSGS
+579 

>member
-1 MNFSIM
+1 M
-7 PQFNDEKEEKKLEL
+7 PQFNDEKDSKRLEIL
-21 LKLEEE
+21 HLEEE
-27 EDLAK
+27 EDLARV
-32 TLAETK
+32 LAETK
-38 YHVPYV
+38 YHIPYV
-44 NLNKVVLENEALKA
+44 NLSKVILENEALKA
-58 IPEERA
+58 VPEDKAR
-64 KELEVAPFNIAG
+64 ELEIAPFNIAS
-76 RKLLVAVISP
+76 RKLLIATRAP
-86 EHDGIPSLEAD
+86 EHDGLRAFEED
-97 LKRNGYVVSWFMA
+97 LKREGYVVSWFMA
-110 SHASLKKVWERY
+110 SRASLEKVWQRY
-122 DEVSKAEKIKAGSL
+122 EEVSQAEKIKAGSL
-136 DISGETLMKTAE
+136 EISGETLMKTAE
-148 KIKLLEDIDKL
+148 KIKLLEDIKKL
-159 IKETTSETS
+159 IDSTNAETA
-168 THRISKIIEII
+168 THRVSKIIEII

-185 LGASDVHIEPGENDV
+185 LGASDVHLEPGENAV
-200 ALRIRLDGI
+200 HLRIRLDGI
-209 LHIVSQIDYRTLE
+209 LHIVADIDYKTFE
-222 FINSRI
+222 FINSRL

-241 QDGRFSIFVGGQEI
+241 QDGRFAIFVGGQEI

-292 IYRIISREIDK
+292 MYRIISREIDK

-324 FLRRIYSPEIKII
+324 FLRRIYSPEIKIL
-337 TIEEPVEYH
+337 TIEEPIEYH

-356 PEKGY
+356 PERGY

-386 DTAKIAVESALT
+386 ETAKIAVESSLT

-423 NPKILASALSLSIAQ
+423 NPKILASALSMAIAQ

-443 LCTKCKEK
+443 LCVKCKVK
-451 REVTKDEE
+451 RPVTKEE
-459 DLIRKTL
+459 EEVIRKTL
-466 ARAERIGKDLKEY
+466 ERAEKLGKDLSEY
-479 RVSSKQKIELYT
+479 NISSKQKIELYT
-491 ARGCEECNGI
+491 APGCEACNGI

-513 LSTVELQ
+513 LADEEIQ

-527 SEKEIKDIAEKQ
+527 SEREIKVISEKQ

-546 DGLIKCITGV
+546 DGLIKCVTGI

-566 DIYEYVEDEKPNE
+566 DIYEYIEDDESASKIKT
-579 VSGS
+579 

>member
-1 MNFSIM
+1 MFIFM
-7 PQFNDEKEEKKLEL
+7 PQFDDTKEEKKLEL
-21 LKLEEE
+21 LYLQEEE
-27 EDLAK
+27 ALAK

-38 YHVPYV
+38 YHIPYV
-44 NLNKVVLENEALKA
+44 DLGKVILENEALKA
-58 IPEERA
+58 VPEDVARR
-64 KELEVAPFNIAG
+64 LEIAPFNIAG
-76 RKLLVAVISP
+76 KKLLIAVRAP
-86 EHDGIPSLEAD
+86 EHEGLDELEAN
-97 LKRNGYVVSWFMA
+97 LKKAGFVVSFFMA
-110 SHASLKKVWERY
+110 SSASIKKAWERY
-122 DEVSKAEKIKAGSL
+122 EEISQAEKIKAGSL
-136 DISGETLMKTAE
+136 DISGDTLIKTAE
-148 KIKLLEDIDKL
+148 KIKLLEDIKTMIDA
-159 IKETTSETS
+159 TNAETS
-168 THRISKIIEII
+168 THRVSKIIEII

-185 LGASDVHIEPGENDV
+185 LGASDVHIEPEDGHV
-200 ALRIRLDGI
+200 RLRIRLDGI
-209 LHIVSQIDYRTLE
+209 MHNITFIDYKTFE

-228 KLLSGLKLSHNQA
+228 KLLSGLKLAHNKA
-241 QDGRFSIFVGGQEI
+241 QDGRFSIFVGGEEI

-280 QVELEDMGIEKK
+280 QVELEEMGIDKK
-292 IYRIISREIDK
+292 LYSIITREIDK

-324 FLRRIYSPEIKII
+324 FLRKIYSPEIKIL

-346 LDGITQTQTN
+346 LEGITQTQTN

-361 DFLEGLKSA
+361 DFLEGLVSA

-377 IMVGEIRDG
+377 VMVGEIRDG
-386 DTAKIAVESALT
+386 DTARIAIEASLT
-398 GHLVFSTLHT
+398 GHMVFSTLHT

-423 NPKILASALSLSIAQ
+423 NPKILASALSMAIAQ

-443 LCTKCKEK
+443 LCKACKKK
-451 REVTKDEE
+451 RPVTAEEE
-459 DLIRKTL
+459 DIIRKTL
-466 ARAERIGKDLKEY
+466 VRAEKLGKNLKEY
-479 RVSSKQKIELYT
+479 GVDAKQKIELWT
-491 ARGCEECNGI
+491 APGCLECNGI

-513 LSTVELQ
+513 LADEAIQ

-527 SEKEIKDIAEKQ
+527 SEKEIKEISEKQ

-546 DGLIKCITGV
+546 DGFVKCLNGI

-566 DIYEYVEDEKPNE
+566 DIYEYAEEKVEEEKE
-579 VSGS
+579 EI

>member
-1 MNFSIM
+1 MNK
-7 PQFNDEKEEKKLEL
+7 PQFDDEREIKKLEIL
-21 LKLEEE
+21 RLQEE
-27 EDLAK
+27 EDLSKA
-32 TLAETK
+32 LSATK
-38 YHVPYV
+38 YHIPYV
-44 NLNKVVLENEALKA
+44 DLTKVVLENEALKA
-58 IPEERA
+58 IPEEIAR
-64 KELEVAPFNIAG
+64 ELEVGPFNIAG
-76 RKLLVAVISP
+76 RKLLVAVRAP
-86 EHDGIPSLEAD
+86 ERTGLKALEED
-97 LKRNGYVVSWFMA
+97 LKREGYIVSWFMA
-110 SHASLKKVWERY
+110 SHASLERVWSRY
-122 DEVSKAEKIKAGSL
+122 KEVSQAEKIKAGSL
-136 DISGETLMKTAE
+136 EISGDMLLKTAE
-148 KIKLLEDIDKL
+148 KIKLLEDIKTL
-159 IKETTSETS
+159 IDSTNAESA
-168 THRISKIIEII
+168 THRVSKIIEII

-185 LGASDVHIEPGENDV
+185 LGASDVHIEPGQDDV

-209 LHIVSQIDYRTLE
+209 LHEISKIDYKTFE
-222 FINSRI
+222 FINSRL
-228 KLLSGLKLSHNQA
+228 KLLSGLKLAHNKA
-241 QDGRFSIFVGGQEI
+241 QDGRFSIFVNGEEI

-280 QVELEDMGIEKK
+280 QVELEELGIEKK
-292 IYRIISREIDK
+292 MYSIISREIEK

-324 FLRRIYSPEIKII
+324 FLRRIYSPEIKIL

-346 LDGITQTQTN
+346 LAGITQTQTN
-356 PEKGY
+356 PERGY

-386 DTAKIAVESALT
+386 DTAKIAVESSLT

-443 LCTKCKEK
+443 LCNSCKIK
-451 REVTKDEE
+451 RAVTKEE
-459 DLIRKTL
+459 ETVIRKTL
-466 ARAERIGKDLKEY
+466 ERAEKLGKNLSEY
-479 RVSSKQKIELYT
+479 NVSSKQKFELYT
-491 ARGCEECNGI
+491 APGCEACNGI

-513 LSTVELQ
+513 LADKALQ
-520 NIMPMNP
+520 DIMPMNP
-527 SEKEIKDIAEKQ
+527 SEREIKEIAEKQ

-546 DGLIKCITGV
+546 DGLIKCVTGIT
-556 TSIEELKKVV
+556 SLEELKKVV
-566 DIYEYVEDEKPNE
+566 DIYEYVEL
-579 VSGS
+579 